1 MVKIL
6 RKRGCNTEE
15 EIQEACVEVRFQT
28 GKIKKKKKYELI
40 FFLLKKV
47 PFFLHNIYVIPSE
60 YVRNL
65 NHNLS

>member
-28 GKIKKKKKYELI
+28 GKIIKKKKYELI
-40 FFLLKKV
+40 FFVVEKSAL
-47 PFFLHNIYVIPSE
+47 FFFTQYLRHSF
-60 YVRNL
+60 
-65 NHNLS
+65 